1 MSDPIE
7 KSRGRGRSPNFA
19 ISTVDRFTQEL
30 RRYLARRLGRP
41 QEVDDLAQEVYLRL
55 LRIDSQKCVHK
66 PLAFLYGVAARVL
79 ADHRTETAQ
88 DDAYFV
94 SAEESPEGMSDQAS
108 DALSDRLE
116 ENFSV
121 CQQIEKALAQLP
133 PMHAAVLILHKR
145 DGMSYE
151 EVAVELKLSVHT
163 VHKYLTEGRAQLRM
177 KLWDR

>member
-7 KSRGRGRSPNFA
+7 KSKARGRSPNFA
-19 ISTVDRFTQEL
+19 ISTVERFTQEL
-30 RRYLARRLGRP
+30 RRYLIRRLGRP

-55 LRIDSQKCVHK
+55 LRIDSAKCVHK
-66 PLAFLYGVAARVL
+66 PLAFVYGVAARVL
-79 ADHRTETAQ
+79 ADHRTETSQ

-94 SAEESPEGMSDQAS
+94 SAEELPESWSDHAS

-116 ENFSV
+116 DSFSIS
-121 CQQIEKALAQLP
+121 QQIEKALAQLP
-133 PMHAAVLILHKR
+133 AMHAAVLILHKR

-151 EVAVELKLSVHT
+151 EVAVELQLSVHT

-177 KLWDR
+177 KFSDR